1 MEIVHLLLDFTLLP
15 VSIAFLLF
23 IAPLVA
29 AMRFATWA
37 FGLFF
42 PEDVRGKVVVITGA
56 SSGIGQEA
64 ARVYAQKGARLVL
77 AGRREEELR
86 RTAEMCKMEG
96 AEARVALVDVTVAA
110 ECEKLINDTIAAFG
124 RLDHLV
130 NNAGIAHSF
139 FMEEAKNTDVAEV
152 MDVNFWGAIYPT
164 FYALPHLRRSQ
175 GHIVVT
181 SSVASFIPYP
191 RMAIYNAAKAA
202 LVNFFDTLRVEVG
215 DEVGITVATPGWVES
230 EMTAGKFVTAEGR
243 VVWDKEQRD
252 RYVRVPSWYTTFLYY
267 RVFAPD
273 VMESLS
279 RLLFTAPRGKT
290 PISKM
295 VVEAVSVLVEL
306 NKAWGMWPKNTNA
319 TTACTAWPG
328 VHCTPRGFVVA
339 LTLNEAV
346 DPGPPPGGV
355 IPPSITRLSALQHL
369 DLTYG
374 IYLKGPLPSLA
385 ALTRLT
391 YLALGEDSVCK
402 LTGTYGDLTWLSTL
416 SNLQTLRLTDMV
428 EFKGDLSSL
437 AIISNLRS
445 LRDLRLCSLTN
456 ATGQIP
462 RDLRYLTVLTALD
475 LSYLRASDFPDWVV
489 QLSNLRTLNLNTD
502 EVTRHG
508 VLPDGI
514 SLLTNLTQ
522 LLINR
527 NNLAGYLPGGLSNLV
542 NLQQLSLNYNMI
554 QGAIPG
560 AYSTLT
566 ALTALDLSWNQLS
579 GAIPPIF
586 TTNLESLILSYNGF
600 ESSIPPHL
608 ALPTLTELELK
619 YNRFTGGFPA
629 TFTRLTAIYV
639 LDVTNNSLSAGLDVI
654 ARMPW
659 LTDIM
664 LSTNNFSGAI
674 PEFFTAFTSLGS
686 IDLSNNR
693 FTGPFPDLLLTHTGL
708 IVLNLANNSFSGR
721 ISQQLSALTDL
732 SDINLSDNQFHGAI
746 PSALYQ
752 LPSLLSLQVANNFL
766 LGGLPPS
773 LKASSSLTMLDVAG
787 NGITGNLPDFSRWRV
802 NLVRLAAN
810 NNNLTGPIPDSISTL
825 TSLDTIMLNDNQ
837 LSGSIPD
844 ALLTLTNLKFL
855 YLANNQLSGT
865 LPSAISRLQNLE
877 QLWLDNNSI
886 QGILPPSI
894 CSLPVLWRIMV
905 SNNHLHGPLPV
916 CLFDKCINQIDVS
929 GNSLY
934 GRVNRNFRNMV
945 ADGDAL
951 VNLARNY
958 FNGDAVLFADGCQVC
973 PIEINQPNR
982 LELGDTSTSNAAGK
996 CVGSVSAMRD
1006 YSVAGAGKSA
1016 RVSLSYNCLTLNAE
1030 MPCSSNATQRSTAEC
1045 QAFCSITEN
1054 GPCDGHGEC
1063 VPPAPGASGNFS
1075 CVCDA
1080 GYSTLTSVNGST
1092 CGIVNSTTTVVS
1104 SLSTGAIV
1112 GIAVGCFA
1120 GITLLTAV
1128 LAWLLWPRGPKKWEG
1143 LDVCEQ
1149 FSLQQIMK
1157 ATNNWAA
1164 ENVLGEGGFGIVY
1177 KGVSPQGLLWAIKRS
1192 TVMTNEFET
1201 EVRAMA
1207 NLHHVNLVR
1216 LLGFCLDQNTETGK
1230 QEQILVYEFVGNRDL
1245 QYHIH
1250 KTKRALSLRQRLRL
1264 AQGTAEGLAYLHG
1277 FETSIVHR
1285 DIKPANILVTHDMQ
1299 AKVADFGLLKRLT
1312 HGADADATRV
1322 AGTPGYVD
1330 PDYNRT
1336 QMVTAKS
1343 DVFSYGIVLLELLT
1357 GKSPQVNN
1365 KTHIRKW
1372 AAKLVEAYELEQLK
1386 DDSLECSEEAIVD
1399 FADLAL
1405 DCIKSP
1411 GTRRPDMKDIAYR
1424 LKTLIDKHC
1433 PNREDE
1439 WECVEGDD
1447 KARLT
1452 ELSGSGAASGMSS
1465 NMSSGLSSG
1474 LSSGV
1479 SAGDSQM
1486 SQGSYKAG
1494 NSFMSLGSNVSG
1506 VRSWLQS
1513 KLAGG
1518 R

>member
-1 MEIVHLLLDFTLLP
+1 
-15 VSIAFLLF
+15 
-23 IAPLVA
+23 
-29 AMRFATWA
+29 
-37 FGLFF
+37 
-42 PEDVRGKVVVITGA
+42 
-56 SSGIGQEA
+56 
-64 ARVYAQKGARLVL
+64 
-77 AGRREEELR
+77 
-86 RTAEMCKMEG
+86 
-96 AEARVALVDVTVAA
+96 
-110 ECEKLINDTIAAFG
+110 
-124 RLDHLV
+124 
-130 NNAGIAHSF
+130 
-139 FMEEAKNTDVAEV
+139 
-152 MDVNFWGAIYPT
+152 
-164 FYALPHLRRSQ
+164 
-175 GHIVVT
+175 
-181 SSVASFIPYP
+181 
-191 RMAIYNAAKAA
+191 
-202 LVNFFDTLRVEVG
+202 
-215 DEVGITVATPGWVES
+215 
-230 EMTAGKFVTAEGR
+230 
-243 VVWDKEQRD
+243 
-252 RYVRVPSWYTTFLYY
+252 
-267 RVFAPD
+267 
-273 VMESLS
+273 
-279 RLLFTAPRGKT
+279 
-290 PISKM
+290 
-295 VVEAVSVLVEL
+295 SVLVEL
-306 NKAWGMWPKNTNA
+306 NKAWGAWPKNTNA
-319 TTACTAWPG
+319 TTACTAWLG
-328 VHCTPRGFVVA
+328 VSCSPRGFVVA
-339 LTLNEAV
+339 INFGAMSDST
-346 DPGPPPGGV
+346 PGGV
-355 IPPSITRLSALQHL
+355 LPASITRLSTLQFL
-369 DLTYG
+369 DLTRG
-374 IYLKGPLPSLA
+374 ITLKGPLPSLA
-385 ALTRLT
+385 ALTGLT
-391 YLALGEDSVCK
+391 YLALGDDGCE
-402 LTGTYGDLTWLSTL
+402 LTGTFDGLSWLTTL
-416 SNLQTLRLTDMV
+416 SNLHTLNLIALS
-428 EFKGDLSSL
+428 EFQGDLSSL
-437 AIISNLRS
+437 AMLSNLRF
-445 LRDLRLCSLTN
+445 LRNLQLSSLTN

-462 RDLRYLTVLTALD
+462 RDLRYLTALTALD

-489 QLSNLRTLNLNTD
+489 QLSNLRTLNVSTD
-502 EVTRHG
+502 SQTRHG

-514 SLLTNLTQ
+514 SLLTSLAHLKIQ
-522 LLINR
+522 G

-542 NLQQLSLNYNMI
+542 NLQEVALNQNML
-554 QGAIPG
+554 QGAIPDT
-560 AYSTLT
+560 YSTLT

-579 GAIPPIF
+579 GAIPAIF
-586 TTNLESLILSYNGF
+586 TTNLQSLILSYNAF
-600 ESSIPPHL
+600 EGSIPPHL
-608 ALPTLTELELK
+608 ALPTLSELGLND
-619 YNRFTGGFPA
+619 NRFTGGLPA
-629 TFTRLTAIYV
+629 TFTRLTGIYV
-639 LDVTNNSLSAGLDVI
+639 LDLSNNSLSSGLDVI
-654 ARMPW
+654 ASMPW

-664 LSTNNFSGAI
+664 ISTNNFSGAI
-674 PEFFTAFTSLGS
+674 PESFTAFTSLGS
-686 IDLSNNR
+686 IGFANNR
-693 FTGPFPDLLLTHTGL
+693 FTGSFPELLLTHTGL
-708 IVLNLANNSFSGR
+708 MSLDLANNSFSGR
-721 ISQQLSALTDL
+721 ISHQLSVLTDL
-732 SDINLSDNQFHGAI
+732 YDINLSDNQFHGAI

-752 LPSLLSLQVANNFL
+752 LPWLGSLQVANNFL

-773 LKASSSLTMLDVAG
+773 LKASSSLTVLDVSG
-787 NGITGNLPDFSRWRV
+787 NGITGTLPDFSLWRV
-802 NLVRLAAN
+802 SLKRLAAS
-810 NNNLTGPIPDSISTL
+810 NNNLTGSIPDSISTL
-825 TSLDTIMLNDNQ
+825 TSLDAIVLNDNQ
-837 LSGSIPD
+837 LWGSIPA

-855 YLANNQLSGT
+855 YLANNQLSGN
-865 LPSAISRLQNLE
+865 LPSAISTLRNLE
-877 QLWLDNNSI
+877 QLWLDNNNI
-886 QGILPPSI
+886 QGTLPTSL

-905 SNNHLHGPLPV
+905 SNNHLHGPLPL

-945 ADGDAL
+945 ADGEAL

-958 FNGDAVLFADGCQVC
+958 FNGEAVLFADGCQVC
-973 PIEINQPNR
+973 PIEINKPNR
-982 LELGDTSTSNAAGK
+982 LELGDTSVTSDEAGK
-996 CVGSVSAMRD
+996 CVGSMSAMRD

-1063 VPPAPGASGNFS
+1063 VPPAPGANGNFS

-1080 GYSTLTSVNGST
+1080 GYSTLTSANGST

-1112 GIAVGCFA
+1112 GIAVGCFT

-1216 LLGFCLDQNTETGK
+1216 LLGFCLDQNAETGK

-1277 FETSIVHR
+1277 FETSIIHR
-1285 DIKPANILVTHDMQ
+1285 DIKPANILVTDDMQ

-1312 HGADADATRV
+1312 HGADGDATRV

-1386 DDSLECSEEAIVD
+1386 DERMECSEEAIVD

-1405 DCIKSP
+1405 DCIKAP
-1411 GTRRPDMKDIAYR
+1411 GTRRPDMKDISYR
-1424 LKTLIDKHC
+1424 IKLLIEKHC

-1439 WECVEGDD
+1439 WECVDGDE
-1447 KARLT
+1447 KTRLT
-1452 ELSGSGAASGMSS
+1452 DPSAPGAPTSVSSG
-1465 NMSSGLSSG
+1465 MSSGLSSG

-1486 SQGSYKAG
+1486 SHGSYKAG
-1494 NSFMSLGSNVSG
+1494 TSFMSLSSNVSG
-1506 VRSWLQS
+1506 VRSWLHS